1 MRKMNDTPTTWTLT
15 KQGRS
20 WVWATMVTAGLAV
33 AVTGGQTAQADTT
46 ATTNAD
52 TTAAT
57 TSPQHLQAD
66 SVTLNLSTTEQTAET
81 TTEEALVVPDSA
93 ENESAD
99 TNETFVAEP
108 AETPADQKDDQ
119 PAVTSEKPATEQ
131 ETAVPISADVTPPAT
146 VKQGADPSIKA
157 VKLVKAQVAKAAP
170 VKLNHQAKVS
180 AIDEWMPNKILQ
192 QAILTALRSQ
202 NPSQTWGSV
211 DDITQDDLLLLTTLS
226 IQGKVNTYIDGKTE
240 FSLEGLQYATN
251 LNRLS
256 LGSSLDQNPGYYYG
270 DVVDLTPLA
279 KLNKLTYLDLQH
291 NRIEDVTPL
300 AGLTNV
306 KTLLM
311 AFNHVQDFSPLK
323 GNSYTKFHAGS
334 QFVKLNPVN
343 VDTDLREGHLKI
355 SFTTIDGNVIQIAA
369 TAIVGEPV
377 SFANGGLYYRIYN
390 TGGTATSDGQGGLYF
405 TNIPDQKPGGTTYP
419 GVTVIPMEEYYFMTG
434 NASGNDSYGSYQF
447 AVVQPYVIADKA
459 AAVTVH
465 YQDEAGKDLAEA
477 VTLPAGMVGDDY
489 VTEAQTIK
497 GYTLLKTPENAV
509 GKYGDTAIDVYYVYK
524 KDGGGTVT
532 PPVVTP
538 VADTTVTVHYQ
549 LANGKSIAADKVL
562 TGQPG
567 TAYTTEALEVDG
579 YKLVTT
585 PTNASGTFGEEN
597 ISVTY
602 VYAAVETGG
611 GGDLGTT
618 DPDIENPDVDL
629 AGPEEPGKPSTPGGS
644 GTTTGG
650 QGATVTAEPLATAGQ
665 TVMSA
670 ATTTLPQ
677 TDERTTSPWWGVA
690 LLLSLGGWLGFR
702 RRMK

>member
-1 MRKMNDTPTTWTLT
+1 MNDTPTTWTLT

-20 WVWATMVTAGLAV
+20 WVWATVVTAGLVV
-33 AVTGGQTAQADTT
+33 AVTDNQTAQADTAVATSTDT
-46 ATTNAD
+46 AVTTP
-52 TTAAT
+52 
-57 TSPQHLQAD
+57 SRHLQAD
-66 SVTLNLSTTEQTAET
+66 SVTLNSSATEQTE
-81 TTEEALVVPDSA
+81 TTEEEPVVTDSV
-93 ENESAD
+93 ENENANI
-99 TNETFVAEP
+99 NEPITEEAPAAATDQEVAQP
-108 AETPADQKDDQ
+108 ISTP
-119 PAVTSEKPATEQ
+119 EKSPGGQ
-131 ETAVPISADVTPPAT
+131 ETAVPISAEGPAPAT

-180 AIDEWMPNKILQ
+180 SIDEWMPNQILQ
-192 QAILTALRSQ
+192 QAILTALRGQ
-202 NPSQTWGSV
+202 NPGQTWGSV
-211 DDITQDDLLLLTTLS
+211 ADITQDDLLLLTTLS

-251 LNRLS
+251 LTRLS

-323 GNSYTKFHAGS
+323 GNRYTTFHAGS

-355 SFTTIDGNVIQIAA
+355 SFTTIDGKVIQIAA
-369 TAIVGEPV
+369 TSIVGEPV
-377 SFANGGLYYRIYN
+377 SFTNNELYYRIYN

-405 TNIPDQKPGGTTYP
+405 TKIPDQKPGGTTYP
-419 GVTVIPMEEYYFMTG
+419 GVNVIPMDEYYFMTG
-434 NASGNDSYGSYQF
+434 NASGSDSYGSYQF
-447 AVVQPYVIADKA
+447 AVVQPYVLADKA

-465 YQDEAGKDLAEA
+465 YQDEAGKDLADA

-538 VADTTVTVHYQ
+538 VADTNVTVHYQ
-549 LANGKSIAADKVL
+549 LANGQSIAADKVL

-567 TAYTTEALEVDG
+567 TTYTTEALEVEG
-579 YKLVTT
+579 YQLVST
-585 PTNASGTFGEEN
+585 PANASGTFGDED

-602 VYAAVETGG
+602 IYAAVETGG
-611 GGDLGTT
+611 DGDEGTT
-618 DPDIENPDVDL
+618 DPDVDDPDVDL
-629 AGPEEPGKPSTPGGS
+629 PGPEEPGKPATPGGS

-650 QGATVTAEPLATAGQ
+650 QGATVTAEPLATVGQ
-665 TVMSA
+665 T
-670 ATTTLPQ
+670 ATSTVLPQ
-677 TDERTTSPWWGVA
+677 TDEQSTSPWWGVA
-690 LLLSLGGWLGFR
+690 LLLTLGGWLGFR
-702 RRMK
+702 RRTK

>member
-1 MRKMNDTPTTWTLT
+1 MNDTPTTWTLT

-20 WVWATMVTAGLAV
+20 WVWATVVTAGLAV

-46 ATTNAD
+46 AGTNAE
-52 TTAAT
+52 TAAT
-57 TSPQHLQAD
+57 TTPLQHVQAD
-66 SVTLNLSTTEQTAET
+66 SVTLNPATAEQPAET
-81 TTEEALVVPDSA
+81 IEEEPGATDSV

-99 TNETFVAEP
+99 TNEVLVAEP
-108 AETPADQKDDQ
+108 TETPTDQKDAQ
-119 PAVTSEKPATEQ
+119 PAATPEKPTTEP
-131 ETAVPISADVTPPAT
+131 ETAVPISAEATAPTT
-146 VKQGADPSIKA
+146 VKQGADPTIKA
-157 VKLVKAQVAKAAP
+157 VKLVKAQVAQAAP
-170 VKLNHQAKVS
+170 VKLNHQAKVL
-180 AIDEWMPNKILQ
+180 AIDEWMPNQILQ

-202 NPSQTWGSV
+202 NPSQSWGSV
-211 DDITQDDLLLLTTLS
+211 ADITQEDLLLLTTLS

-251 LNRLS
+251 LTRLS

-323 GNSYTKFHAGS
+323 GNRYTTFHAGS

-355 SFTTIDGNVIQIAA
+355 SFTTIDGNVVQIAA

-377 SFANGGLYYRIYN
+377 SFANNGLYYRIYN

-405 TNIPDQKPGGTTYP
+405 TKIPDQKPGGTTYP
-419 GVTVIPMEEYYFMTG
+419 GVNVIPMEEYYFMTG
-434 NASGNDSYGSYQF
+434 NASGNDSYGTYQF

-465 YQDEAGKDLAEA
+465 YQDEAGKDLADA

-509 GKYGDTAIDVYYVYK
+509 GKYGDTAIDVYYVYQ

-549 LANGKSIAADKVL
+549 LANGQSVAADKVL

-567 TAYTTEALEVDG
+567 TTYTTEALEIEG
-579 YKLVTT
+579 YHLVST
-585 PTNASGTFGEEN
+585 PANASGTFGEEDLN
-597 ISVTY
+597 VTY
-602 VYAAVETGG
+602 IYAAVETGG
-611 GGDLGTT
+611 DGDEGTT
-618 DPDIENPDVDL
+618 DPDVDDPDVDL
-629 AGPEEPGKPSTPGGS
+629 PGPEEPGKPSTPGGS

-650 QGATVTAEPLATAGQ
+650 QGATVTTKPLAATGPTGA
-665 TVMSA
+665 TA

-677 TDERTTSPWWGVA
+677 TNDQSTSPWWGVA

-702 RRMK
+702 RRTK